1 MFSSYRFIPNN
12 NKTMIPTI
20 VIRQNN
26 TINIKIKFERLKKN
40 NLTDSILLYFSESGN
55 KFLGT
60 IKEPKVK
67 AIETPK
73 IYHKPNGCIGNSG
86 ATNKVTDNNENHSI
100 ENILAGANQLFKE
113 IRLNIPI
120 DPNDINGTII
130 PKFIIYFIVMIV

>member
-1 MFSSYRFIPNN
+1 M
-12 NKTMIPTI
+12 
-20 VIRQNN
+20 
-26 TINIKIKFERLKKN
+26 
-40 NLTDSILLYFSESGN
+40 LLYLSESGN

-60 IKEPKVK
+60 SKEPKVK

-86 ATNKVTDNNENHSI
+86 ATNKVTDNNKNHSV

-120 DPNDINGTII
+120 DPNVINGTII
-130 PKFIIYFIVMIV
+130 PIFIIYYLESIV